1 MDNIT
6 DNTTAV
12 SANDPATVTGMS
24 FDGKIAPQEE
34 NTHDIPVMDYDLAQK
49 SSQVQN
55 ILTPDALKDSEASY
69 NIIAHKIVK
78 IAEDQ
83 LKSQNGSK
91 ITLKDNL
98 SVFFKDFLM
107 LQFIVLSFLLFS
119 EMICNIVWPNVDAIS
134 DQIILTF
141 ITSVFVETLGGIILM
156 VVYAFNSSDEIR
168 ITEMLTAVIKTFQK
182 NPSSHDDKRS

>member
-69 NIIAHKIVK
+69 NIIAYKIVK

-83 LKSQNGSK
+83 LKSQNESK

-98 SVFFKDFLM
+98 SVFFKDYWR
-107 LQFIVLSFLLFS
+107 VPLLAAS
-119 EMICNIVWPNVDAIS
+119 IIS
-134 DQIILTF
+134 L
-141 ITSVFVETLGGIILM
+141 E
-156 VVYAFNSSDEIR
+156 A
-168 ITEMLTAVIKTFQK
+168 
-182 NPSSHDDKRS
+182 